1 MLRTNCDQYL
11 AAQALGRSMDHK
23 RWSQAITLQ
32 ETDPLKS
39 TRKAMENESIEKQ
52 ATEDQTIEVNR
63 ISSLGGQ
70 SMKEHLRKIMR
81 KGSGS

>member
-1 MLRTNCDQYL
+1 
-11 AAQALGRSMDHK
+11 
-23 RWSQAITLQ
+23 
-32 ETDPLKS
+32 
-39 TRKAMENESIEKQ
+39 MENESIEKQ